1 MQKFV
6 AMLFALVAI
15 GAVNAGVV
23 DPAYRCGGLATQLQ
37 LRISDCDGYCRL
49 MPGTLYNCE
58 NDFMPSSAAASLSLR
73 VEICMNAGFCT
84 VIINTELPN
93 SSVQPG
99 FVYTAK
105 YSIVPNDVLSGSTVE
120 FRASILHT
128 DNLRVEVCVSADVD
142 ILTLP

>member
-58 NDFMPSSAAASLSLR
+58 NDFMPSSASPSLTLR

-105 YSIVPNDVLSGSTVE
+105 YSVVPNDILSGQTVE

-128 DNLRVEVCVSADVD
+128 DSLRIEVCVAADID
-142 ILTLP
+142 ILQLP